1 MQDNKDLNTMNLII
15 DIGNTQV
22 KTAVFDTDNE
32 LIDLQKNT
40 TENILKDIEHQVDKF
55 AVTYAIMSKVG
66 KEIEGLESFFEAQ
79 AIPLFFLTA
88 HCKLPF
94 SLQYKTPE
102 TIGADRLALVAGALL
117 YRQNQNMLIIDAGTC
132 VTYDFIDKNNVYHGG
147 AISPGLFLRYKSL
160 NDYTANLPL
169 LKPENKTVELIGD
182 STQSSIQSGVIYG
195 LVAEIE
201 AIIVKYNLK
210 FKDLTVFLTGGDKKL
225 LDSYIKNKIFV
236 NSNFLLPE
244 GMNYILNLNK

>member
-1 MQDNKDLNTMNLII
+1 MQDNKDLDTMNLII

-22 KTAVFDTDNE
+22 KVAIFDTDNQ
-32 LIDLQKNT
+32 LIITEKNT
-40 TENILKDIEHQVDKF
+40 VNKVLYNIKHLIEKY
-55 AVTYAIMSKVG
+55 AVTYAIVSKVG
-66 KEIEGLESFFEAQ
+66 SSIDGLNELLNLH
-79 AIPLFFLTA
+79 AIPLYTLSA

-94 SLQYKTPE
+94 TMQYKTPE

-117 YRQNQNMLIIDAGTC
+117 HKKNKNLLIIDAGTC
-132 VTYDFIDKNNVYHGG
+132 ITYDFVDKKNVYYGG

-169 LKPENKTVELIGD
+169 LKPENKETELVGN
-182 STQSSIQSGVIYG
+182 STQSSIQSGVIWG
-195 LVAEIE
+195 LVTEIE
-201 AIIVKYNLK
+201 GVIVKYKLK
-210 FKDLTVFLTGGDKKL
+210 FKDLTVFLTGGEQKL

-236 NSNFLLPE
+236 NSKFLLLE